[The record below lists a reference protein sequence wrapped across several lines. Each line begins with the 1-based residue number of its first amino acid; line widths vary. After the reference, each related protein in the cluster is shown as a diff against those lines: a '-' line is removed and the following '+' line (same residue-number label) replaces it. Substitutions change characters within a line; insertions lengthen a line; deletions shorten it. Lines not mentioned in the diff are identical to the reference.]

1 MQRGTTGINTLRI
14 CSPAKQQLDL
24 FEPMSEEGAE

>member
-1 MQRGTTGINTLRI
+1 MQSGTTGINTLRNY
-14 CSPAKQQLDL
+14 SPAKQQRDL